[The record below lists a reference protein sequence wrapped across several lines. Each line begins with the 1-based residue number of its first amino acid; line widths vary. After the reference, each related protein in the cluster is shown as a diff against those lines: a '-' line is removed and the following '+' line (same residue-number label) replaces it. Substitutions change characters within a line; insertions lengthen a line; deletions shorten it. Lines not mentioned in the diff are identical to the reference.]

1 MKRLFCLIMS
11 IVFAASLTAC
21 SKDEVSSDSTSEPTS
36 STEPESAPHAQGSSS
51 YTDDD
56 GDTVVT
62 ITPSYNNPTFEEIQA
77 EYPDKTVLVWAAQ
90 YVRTAPVEK
99 INKYL
104 DDNGYDFAVCF
115 KPINVDYE
123 NLVRFPDAS
132 VENTKERL
140 DAGEQ
145 IDIISPMNY
154 EDYVFGG
161 MYEPLDDYFET
172 DLGKKLYGI
181 MPTGHWESL
190 RINGSIY
197 GVHGPDGYTLTPDW
211 GYLVN
216 AELAQKYGFNVSK
229 PIDEQIDILKKVKQN
244 ETGCDIFSMGLSRT
258 QIPILNVGLKE
269 ISISAAS
276 VYWNNETHS
285 AECAFDN
292 AEYLERLRLYD
303 TLKGEGLFK
312 TDRYSTSNNNF
323 FIMQENIEGA
333 GTVYKTSDRVTV
345 DYNGNEIEAIPVY
358 NSLTYIRKCGVAT
371 GVCSYSDSKEKAFRL
386 LALTQTDAY
395 LNNLLAFG
403 VEGEDYEL
411 LNGAIKE
418 VSVDYSFNELYFANN
433 MICLPHKEFWFT
445 PEQYEEIYANAETF
459 GDSGFVVDL
468 APIAAELNA
477 AEPVMDDLK
486 FRTQKDGV
494 ELSLEETISALRKRL
509 EDAGIQKIIDEC
521 NRQYEAYKN
530 ENN

>member
-11 IVFAASLTAC
+11 IVLATSLTAC
-21 SKDEVSSDSTSEPTS
+21 STEEPSSDSTPKPQS
-36 STEPESAPHAQGSSS
+36 STESESAPQAQDSSS
-51 YTDDD
+51 YTDS
-56 GDTVVT
+56 DTHVSSDT
-62 ITPSYNNPTFEEIQA
+62 LPTYEQVQA

-90 YVRTAPVEK
+90 YVGKAPVEK

-104 DDNGYDFAVCF
+104 DDNGYDFSVCF

-123 NLVRFPDAS
+123 KLGLFPDAC

-216 AELAQKYGFNVSK
+216 AELAEKYGFDASK
-229 PIDEQIDILKKVKQN
+229 PIDEQMDILKEVKKN
-244 ETGCDIFSMGLSRT
+244 EPGCDIFSMSLSRT
-258 QIPILNVGLKE
+258 QNPILNVGVKE
-269 ISISAAS
+269 ISISVAS

-292 AEYLERLRLYD
+292 AEYLQRLRLYD

-312 TDRYSTSNNNF
+312 DARLSSSQNF
-323 FIMQENIEGA
+323 FIMQKNIEGA
-333 GTVYKTSDRVTV
+333 STVLKTSDRVTV
-345 DYNGNEIEAIPVY
+345 NYNGNEIEAIPVY
-358 NSLTYIRKCGVAT
+358 NSPTYIRKCGVAT
-371 GVCSYSDSKEKAFRL
+371 GICSYSDSKEKAFRL

-395 LNNLLAFG
+395 LNNLLSFG
-403 VEGEDYEL
+403 VKGEDYEL
-411 LNGAIKE
+411 ENGAIKE
-418 VSVDYSFNELYFANN
+418 VSVDYSFNELYFANH
-433 MICLPHKEFWFT
+433 MICHPYEDIWLT
-445 PEQYEEIYANAETF
+445 PEQYEEAYANAKTF
-459 GDSGFVVDL
+459 ADSGFVVDL
-468 APIAAELNA
+468 TPIAAELNA

-486 FRTQKDGV
+486 FREQKGGV

-521 NRQYEAYKN
+521 NRQYEVYLN